1 MGIRAMSMPT
11 SAEGTDCSAQAI
23 SENGMILP
31 VRLNNVSLGHHSR
44 PRHHRC
50 WRHRHT
56 HQTTSAP
63 IQRRHHTMKSGWNDS
78 SATAIN
84 AKAKPHTNTRYAS
97 SAQCLK
103 VLCAISP
110 KRVRRRATAIVPLK

>member
-31 VRLNNVSLGHHSR
+31 VRLSNVSLGHHSR
-44 PRHHRC
+44 PRVQRC

-63 IQRRHHTMKSGWNDS
+63 IHSRHHTMKSG
-78 SATAIN
+78 
-84 AKAKPHTNTRYAS
+84 
-97 SAQCLK
+97 
-103 VLCAISP
+103 
-110 KRVRRRATAIVPLK
+110 